1 VKRIAFLLMGVLLV
15 AGGLQA
21 KPSLASLEERVARSP
36 DNARAVHKLARRYC
50 EDDSAVQAIETWK
63 RLADLDLKLASDV
76 FLRTKVA
83 VYLRVEPYFPEPV
96 SDSIV
101 MTPRFSPDTRKIVF
115 HSMKN
120 GQIGSMDFSGENYRW
135 LTADDRYNT
144 TPCFAG
150 SGDQFFYT
158 RTTADKTGMEL
169 VYYNAEGGGEPEAL
183 FSGFSKFFETPDWV
197 SDESP
202 VLFDY
207 MSLDTKSME
216 IGLYDRKAG
225 ELIELTHDAYM
236 DRFPRYS
243 SNGKLIVYAN
253 FRRLQSDIYIMNTR
267 GRVTERVTSWPGV
280 DIYPDFGDHNR
291 KIAFVSDRNG
301 GGQLD
306 VFVYDRRTGMV
317 IPVTYNEKMDTAP
330 DLSDDGNWLLFQS
343 NRGDGRPRTHIV
355 SLNQPVSAEQLLAEI
370 ETKEE

>member
-1 VKRIAFLLMGVLLV
+1 MKRIAFLLMGVLLV

-21 KPSLASLEERVARSP
+21 KPSLASLEEKVARSP
-36 DNARAVHKLARRYC
+36 DNARAVYKLARRYC

-83 VYLRVEPYFPEPV
+83 VYLGVEPFFPQPV
-96 SDSIV
+96 SDSIA
-101 MTPRFSPDTRKIVF
+101 MTPRFSPDGRKIVF

-120 GQIGSMDFSGENYRW
+120 GQIGSMDFSGENFRW
-135 LTADDRYNT
+135 ITADDRYNA

-150 SGDQFFYT
+150 SRDQFFYI
-158 RTTADKTGMEL
+158 RSTADDSGTEL
-169 VYYNAEGGGEPEAL
+169 VYYNAEGGKPEVV
-183 FSGFSKFFETPDWV
+183 FSNLAPFFETPDWV
-197 SDESP
+197 SDELP
-202 VLFDY
+202 VLFGY
-207 MSLDTKSME
+207 LSVDTKSGE

-225 ELIELTHDAYM
+225 ELIELTHNAYM

-243 SNGKLIVYAN
+243 SNGKLIVYADY
-253 FRRLQSDIYIMNTR
+253 RRLQPDIYIMNTR
-267 GRVTERVTSWPGV
+267 GRVTERVTSWPGT

-301 GGQLD
+301 GGQFD
-306 VFVYDRRTGMV
+306 VFVCDRRTGEV
-317 IPVTYNEKMDTAP
+317 IPVTYNEKMDTTP
-330 DLSDDGNWLLFQS
+330 DLSNDGNWLLFQS
-343 NRGDGRPRTHIV
+343 NRGDGLPRTYIV
-355 SLNQPVSAEQLLAEI
+355 SLNQPISAEQLLAEI